1 MKILTVSQMKEAER
15 KSGELEVSGARLME
29 NAGSAAANFIK
40 KTFENIAGRN
50 FMIFCGSGNNGG
62 DGLVVGRKLV
72 SEGAN
77 VILILCGGI
86 PKTEEASFM
95 YASAVKAGLTVFD
108 WNEEGEKAKAKE
120 YFSTADVI
128 VDALFGTGFRG
139 ALSDEYREITKLI
152 NNAIAAVVS
161 LDIPSGV
168 DAKNGEAD
176 QDSVRADFTVAF
188 DCRKPGH
195 LLLPGRTFSK
205 KTVDVDIG
213 IPQEVTVSMLQ
224 DCFCADDAM
233 VFSSIRRRPLF
244 CHKGVYGRLLAICG
258 SENYPGAAAVC
269 TYAAMRAGAGIT
281 TLASTESVIAKVLPR
296 IPEATFLPLPADEEG
311 RIAAASDKLVSELEK
326 STVCLIGCG
335 LGGGEGIRDLVLTV
349 LKKSEGPVVLDA
361 DGLNALSGHPEL
373 LLLAKSPVIL
383 TPHMGE
389 MARLCGLSIQEI
401 QDDRVEIVRAFAKK
415 YKVVLVLKDA
425 STVTASPNGDVY
437 FNLTG
442 SPALAKGGSGDCLA
456 GIIAAFAAQKMN
468 PTACAVCG
476 VWLHGLAGERAAEK
490 YSSWGVLA
498 TDLPE
503 EFCKILA
510 EHGV

>member
-15 KSGELEVSGARLME
+15 RSGEMEVSSTRLME
-29 NAGSAAANFIK
+29 NAGSAAATFIK
-40 KTFENIAGRN
+40 KTFDNIVGRN
-50 FMIFCGSGNNGG
+50 FMIFCGGGNNGG
-62 DGLVVGRKLV
+62 DGLVVGRKLAA
-72 SEGAN
+72 EGAN
-77 VILILCGGI
+77 VILVLCAGI
-86 PKTEEASFM
+86 PKSEEAAFM
-95 YASAVKAGLTVFD
+95 YSSAAKAGLTIFD
-108 WNEEGEKAKAKE
+108 WNEDREKADE
-120 YFSTADVI
+120 YLSTADVV
-128 VDALFGTGFRG
+128 VDALFGTGFHG
-139 ALSDEYREITKLI
+139 ALSDEDREITVRM

-168 DAKNGEAD
+168 NAESGEAD
-176 QDSVRADFTVAF
+176 PDSVRADFTVAF

-195 LLLPGRTFSK
+195 LLLPGRAFSK
-205 KTVDVDIG
+205 KTVEADIG
-213 IPQEVTVSMLQ
+213 IPQEVASSMLQ

-233 VFSSIRRRPLF
+233 VFSSIRKRPLF
-244 CHKGVYGRLLAICG
+244 CNKGAYGRLLAVCG
-258 SENYPGAAAVC
+258 SEKYPGAAAVSV
-269 TYAAMRAGAGIT
+269 YAAMRAGAGIT

-296 IPEATFLPLPADEEG
+296 IPEATFLPLPADGEG
-311 RIAAASDKLVSELEK
+311 RVSDSEELGSALEK
-326 STVCLIGCG
+326 STACLIGCG
-335 LGGGEGIRDLVLTV
+335 LGGGEKIRDLVLGV

-361 DGLNALSGHPEL
+361 DGLNALAGHPEL
-373 LLLAKSPVIL
+373 LLLAKSQAIL

-389 MARLCGLSIQEI
+389 MARLCGLSIEKIQE
-401 QDDRVEIVRAFAKK
+401 DRVEVARAFAKK
-415 YKVVLVLKDA
+415 YHVVLVLKDA

-490 YSSWGVLA
+490 FSSWGVLA
-498 TDLPE
+498 TDLPA
-503 EFCKILA
+503 EFCTILA

>member
-1 MKILTVSQMKEAER
+1 MKILTVSQMKETER
-15 KSGELEVSGARLME
+15 RSGELEVDGTRLME

-40 KTFENIAGRN
+40 KTFDNIAGRN
-50 FMIFCGSGNNGG
+50 FMIFCGGGNNGG
-62 DGLVVGRKLV
+62 DGLVVGRKLAA
-72 SEGAN
+72 EGAN
-77 VILILCGGI
+77 VILVLCGGV
-86 PKTEEASFM
+86 PKTEEAAFM
-95 YASAVKAGLTVFD
+95 YSAAVQAGLTIFD
-108 WNEEGEKAKAKE
+108 WNEDKERAKE
-120 YFSTADVI
+120 YLSTVDVV

-139 ALSDEYREITKLI
+139 SLSDEAREITSRI

-168 DAKNGEAD
+168 NAENGEAD
-176 QDSVRADFTVAF
+176 PDSVHADFTVAF

-195 LLLPGRTFSK
+195 LLLPGRAFSK
-205 KTVDVDIG
+205 KTVEVDIG
-213 IPQEVTVSMLQ
+213 VPQEASSAVLQ
-224 DCFCADDAM
+224 DCFCADEAM
-233 VFSSIRRRPLF
+233 VFSSIRKRPLF
-244 CHKGVYGRLLAICG
+244 CHKGAYGRLLVVCG
-258 SENYPGAAAVC
+258 SSSYPGAAAVA
-269 TYAAMRAGAGIT
+269 THAAMRAGAGVT
-281 TLASTESVIAKVLPR
+281 MLASTEGVIAGVLPR

-311 RIAAASDKLVSELEK
+311 FISASACEKLEPALEK
-326 STVCLIGCG
+326 CTASLVGCG
-335 LGGGEGIRDLVLTV
+335 LGGGAGVQELVLAA
-349 LKKSEGPVVLDA
+349 LKKSAGPVVLDA
-361 DGLNALSGHPEL
+361 DGLNALAGHPEL

-401 QDDRVEIVRAFAKK
+401 QDDRVEIARAFAKK
-415 YKVVLVLKDA
+415 YHAVLVLKDA
-425 STVTASPNGDVY
+425 STLIASPNGDVY
-437 FNLTG
+437 FNPTG

-456 GIIAAFAAQKMN
+456 GIVAAFAAQKMN

-503 EFCKILA
+503 EFCAILA

>member
-15 KSGELEVSGARLME
+15 RSGEMEVNSTRLME

-40 KTFENIAGRN
+40 KTFDNITGRN
-50 FMIFCGSGNNGG
+50 FMIFCGGGNNGG
-62 DGLVVGRKLV
+62 DGFVVGRKLAA
-72 SEGAN
+72 EGAN
-77 VILILCGGI
+77 VILVLCAGI
-86 PKTEEASFM
+86 PKSEEASFM
-95 YASAVKAGLTVFD
+95 YSSAVKAGLTIFD
-108 WNEEGEKAKAKE
+108 WNEDREKASE
-120 YFSTADVI
+120 YLSTADVV
-128 VDALFGTGFRG
+128 VDALFGTGFHG
-139 ALSDEYREITKLI
+139 ALSDEYREITVRI

-168 DAKNGEAD
+168 NAENGEAD
-176 QDSVRADFTVAF
+176 PDSVRADFTVAF

-195 LLLPGRTFSK
+195 LLLPGRAFSK
-205 KTVDVDIG
+205 KTVEVDIG
-213 IPQEVTVSMLQ
+213 IPQEVTASMLQ

-233 VFSSIRRRPLF
+233 VFSSIRKRPLF
-244 CHKGVYGRLLAICG
+244 CNKGAYGRLLAVCG
-258 SENYPGAAAVC
+258 SEDYPGAAAVS

-311 RIAAASDKLVSELEK
+311 RIAASASEELASALEK
-326 STVCLIGCG
+326 STACLIGCG
-335 LGGGEGIRDLVLTV
+335 LGGGEKIRDLVLAV

-361 DGLNALSGHPEL
+361 DGLNALAGHPEL
-373 LLLAKSPVIL
+373 LLLAKSPAIL

-389 MARLCGLSIQEI
+389 MARLCGLPIEKI
-401 QDDRVEIVRAFAKK
+401 QDDRVEIARAFAQK
-415 YKVVLVLKDA
+415 YHVVLVLKDA

-490 YSSWGVLA
+490 FSSWGVLA
-498 TDLPE
+498 TDLPA
-503 EFCKILA
+503 EFCTILA